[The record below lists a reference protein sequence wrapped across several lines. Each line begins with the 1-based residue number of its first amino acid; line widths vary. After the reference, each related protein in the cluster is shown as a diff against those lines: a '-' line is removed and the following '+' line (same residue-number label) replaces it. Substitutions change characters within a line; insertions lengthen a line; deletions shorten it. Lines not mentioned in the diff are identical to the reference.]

1 MAEKQKRQIKHTMRK
16 KLSVICLAL
25 TMTGVAL
32 SQQAPA
38 AQTAGQ
44 PDTRIAV
51 WKPHFEN
58 DNELFPSVVL
68 AMSGRKFP
76 SRPESRMLGDPVGM
90 AGVLIR
96 PSVAN
101 ANAHVVIQIEGF
113 SATSEIDVTL
123 PAAGQ
128 VYNVMPTMR
137 YDFQRLAALDQS

>member
-1 MAEKQKRQIKHTMRK
+1 MAERQKRQIKHRMRK

-32 SQQAPA
+32 SQA

-90 AGVLIR
+90 AGALIR

-101 ANAHVVIQIEGF
+101 ANAHVVIQIEG
-113 SATSEIDVTL
+113 
-123 PAAGQ
+123 
-128 VYNVMPTMR
+128 
-137 YDFQRLAALDQS
+137 